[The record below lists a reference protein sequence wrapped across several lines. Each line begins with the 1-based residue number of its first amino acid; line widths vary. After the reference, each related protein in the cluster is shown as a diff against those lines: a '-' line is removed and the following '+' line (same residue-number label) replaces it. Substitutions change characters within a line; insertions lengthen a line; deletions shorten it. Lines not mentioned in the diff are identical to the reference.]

1 MISQPFPL
9 QDLRGARPA
18 AGQTPTEIDVG
29 FDDLIDIINPLQHVP
44 IVGSV
49 YRAIS
54 NDDLSPLA
62 RIAGGT
68 LFGGVA
74 GFLGAL
80 ASGLYEAIAGE
91 GLEET
96 VVSLF
101 TPSAPSNIAPG
112 AQAYLTQ
119 QNLSSDEIERR
130 ALGALPR
137 VSIVL

>member
-18 AGQTPTEIDVG
+18 AGQMPAKVDVG
-29 FDDLIDIINPLQHVP
+29 FDDLIDIINPLQHLPV
-44 IVGSV
+44 VGTV

-62 RIAGGT
+62 RVAGGT

-74 GFLGAL
+74 GFLGAI

-91 GLEET
+91 DIEDT
-96 VVSLF
+96 VMSLL
-101 TPSAPSNIAPG
+101 TPSATSTMAPG
-112 AQAYLTQ
+112 QQAYLTQ
-119 QNLSSDEIERR
+119 QSLSNDEIERR

-137 VSIVL
+137 ISIML